1 LADDFFYVVVVYVVC
16 MAPGIFIGLMSAYF
30 AKMTDL
36 PELVGAYNGLGGLAA
51 ALEGIGLYLDPSA
64 TQFVRGGDNLG
75 PQTDAMLWV
84 QSIALILSIVI
95 GEYVINKESTVLFY
109 LV

>member
-1 LADDFFYVVVVYVVC
+1 
-16 MAPGIFIGLMSAYF
+16 MAPGIIIGLMSAYF

-75 PQTDAMLWV
+75 PQTEAMLWV

-95 GEYVINKESTVLFY
+95 GEYAMKESAVLFC